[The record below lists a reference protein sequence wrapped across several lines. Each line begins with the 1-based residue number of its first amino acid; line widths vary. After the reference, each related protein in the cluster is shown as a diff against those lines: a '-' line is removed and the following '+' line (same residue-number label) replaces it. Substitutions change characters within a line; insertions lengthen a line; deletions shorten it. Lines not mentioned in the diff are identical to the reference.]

1 MLVVS
6 LSNHPAALLREAQE
20 LRGAADQ
27 GRQRVHEDRLAVH
40 RGRLARAQA
49 ARRRAWVQRRW
60 GAWVRGV
67 LAVWR
72 LRRAVP
78 PARRPDSQ
86 PSDQEARLAA
96 GMAGESLV
104 EDALSSRLD
113 DEWTLLRGYRNRRGE
128 IDHLLL
134 GPRGLFAIEGKHRN
148 ATVDC
153 AGDRWWATKYDKY
166 GNKVASPAEMTDGRG
181 RSPSEQLNEPA
192 SELEAFLGRRGHPVA
207 IGRIVVL
214 THPRAR
220 LRNCTGPTVH
230 IATSMRQITDL
241 LNASPAAISAA
252 KRTAV
257 KQLIIR
263 DHRFHETRRPGP
275 RARR

>member
-6 LSNHPAALLREAQE
+6 LSNHPALLLRQARQ
-20 LRGAADQ
+20 LRGAAERD
-27 GRQRVHEDRLAVH
+27 RQLADEAALAGHDRRLAQ
-40 RGRLARAQA
+40 ARA
-49 ARRRAWVQRRW
+49 ARRRAWAQHRW
-60 GAWVRGV
+60 GSWLRTV

-72 LRRAVP
+72 LRRAA
-78 PARRPDSQ
+78 PAPRRPRSL
-86 PSDQEARLAA
+86 PSDEEARLAA

-104 EDALSSRLD
+104 EDALSSVLD
-113 DEWTLLRGYRNRRGE
+113 DRWTLLRGYRNRRGE

-166 GNKVASPAEMTDGRG
+166 GNKVASAAEMTDGRG

-192 SELEAFLGRRGHPVA
+192 SELETFLRRRGHRVTIA
-207 IGRIVVL
+207 RIVML

-220 LRNCTGPTVH
+220 LRNCTDPTVH
-230 IATSMRQITDL
+230 IATSIRQITDL
-241 LNASPAAISAA
+241 LNTSPEAINSDECEEVQ
-252 KRTAV
+252 R
-257 KQLIIR
+257 LIIR
-263 DHRFHETRRPGP
+263 DHRFHEMRRPGP

>member
-6 LSNHPAALLREAQE
+6 LSNHPAALLREAQK
-20 LRGAADQ
+20 LRGATERS
-27 GRQRVHEDRLAVH
+27 RQLAHDDLLAAHRDRLAQA
-40 RGRLARAQA
+40 RADRRRARAQHC
-49 ARRRAWVQRRW
+49 W
-60 GAWVRGV
+60 GSWLRGI
-67 LAVWR
+67 LAVAR
-72 LRRAVP
+72 LRRAAP
-78 PARRPDSQ
+78 QARRPQSR
-86 PSDQEARLAA
+86 PSDEEAKLAA

-104 EDALSSRLD
+104 EDALSSVLND
-113 DEWTLLRGYRNRRGE
+113 GWTLLRGYRNRRGE

-181 RSPSEQLNEPA
+181 RSPSQQLNEPA
-192 SELEAFLGRRGHPVA
+192 SELETFLGRRGHPVT
-207 IGRIVVL
+207 ISRIVVL

-230 IATSMRQITDL
+230 IATSIRQITDL
-241 LNASPAAISAA
+241 LGDSPEVINAAE
-252 KRTAV
+252 RTAV
-257 KQLIIR
+257 QRLIIR
-263 DHRFHETRRPGP
+263 DHRFHELRRPARTRR
-275 RARR
+275 